1 MEVAAGAESEKAL
14 EKQQQQPE
22 ESKSQVVG
30 HEQTGPA
37 PNEAAAL

>member
-1 MEVAAGAESEKAL
+1 MEVAAGAESEKTL
-14 EKQQQQPE
+14 EKQQQPE